1 MARGGARPG
10 SGRKPGATT
19 KKTRALA
26 VAAAETGLAPFEVLM
41 FWMNKY
47 HEAGDGPA
55 AVDAATR
62 AAPFIH
68 PRLSAVALD
77 LTDLTDEQL
86 RAAAAE

>member
-26 VAAAETGLAPFEVLM
+26 AEAAATGLAPITVILY
-41 FWMNKY
+41 WMNDA
-47 HEAGDGPA
+47 HQRGDMEAA
-55 AVDAATR
+55 LDAATR